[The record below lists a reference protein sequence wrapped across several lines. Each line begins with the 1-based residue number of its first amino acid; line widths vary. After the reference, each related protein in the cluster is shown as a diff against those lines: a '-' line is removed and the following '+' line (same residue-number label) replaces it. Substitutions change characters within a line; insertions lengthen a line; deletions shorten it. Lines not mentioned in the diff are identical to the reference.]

1 MPPKKPELSTKTL
14 PKVIFFDAMGTL
26 FELKT
31 SVGEIYQQHAF
42 KYGVEADDQALQ
54 KAFIQSFKSAPPLAF
69 STTELSL
76 IKQQEFDWWKTL
88 VKSTFLQLDLFNK
101 FSDFSEF
108 FTEIYDYFATKE
120 PWQVFPDTVDS
131 LQKWQNL
138 GIQLG
143 IISNFDSRLVQVL
156 RELNLTQF
164 FSSVTISSL
173 AGFAKPEPNIFKIA
187 LKKHKVD
194 ANQAWHVGDNLVE
207 DYQGASNVGI
217 NSFWLNGDANSLN
230 IENQLP
236 NLSSLG

>member
-1 MPPKKPELSTKTL
+1 MPKRTPELPTKTL

-31 SVGEIYQQHAF
+31 SVGEIYQQHAL
-42 KYGVEADDQALQ
+42 KYGVEADDKMLQ
-54 KAFIQSFKSAPPLAF
+54 NAFIQSFKSAPPLAF
-69 STTELSL
+69 STTELWQ
-76 IKQQEFDWWKTL
+76 IKQQEFDWWKIL
-88 VKSTFLQLDLFNK
+88 VKSTFLQLNLFNK
-101 FSDFSEF
+101 FSDFSKF
-108 FTEIYDYFATKE
+108 FSEIYVYFATEE
-120 PWQVFPDTVDS
+120 PWQLFPDTVNS
-131 LQKWQNL
+131 LQKWQNS

-143 IISNFDSRLVQVL
+143 IISNFDSRLIQVL
-156 RELNLTQF
+156 HELNLTQF

-187 LKKHKVD
+187 LEKHKVE
-194 ANQAWHVGDNLVE
+194 ANQAWHVGDSLVE

-217 NSFWLNGDANSLN
+217 NSFWLNGDSNSLN